1 MHSFKWQHYV
11 YMPLLKTKRRS
22 PARKTARH
30 CAKARMRT
38 QQTFVGISE
47 SVFTCTREL

>member
-1 MHSFKWQHYV
+1 MHNFKWHHYT

-22 PARKTARH
+22 PARKKARH
-30 CAKARMRT
+30 CAKARMGK

-47 SVFTCTREL
+47 SVFMCTRKL